1 MSMTP
6 TQQTALEA
14 LAGRALTEGE
24 VASAAAWP

>member
-24 VASAAAWP
+24 VAMVLVHT